1 MKYYATI
8 EAPAQ
13 TQKIYKEG
21 NAFFVCSSDSMTEH
35 YGDPEKYI
43 QKVLKRADQ
52 LNMKVV
58 IKR

>member
-8 EAPAQ
+8 KGTAE

-21 NAFFVCSSDSMTEH
+21 NAFFVCTSDRMSEH

-43 QKVLKRADQ
+43 TKVLERAKA
-52 LNMKVV
+52 LNKSVK
-58 IKR
+58 IER